1 MKPRWM
7 TIKWFFLLLAAL
19 LPVGLISLF
28 ALGIAYNSVRDL
40 VRANNQ
46 AAVATMAEMLSRDFG
61 ICMNLVRSFAGLPE
75 LVSAI
80 ERNDAAGVRNEL
92 QLASETFPKFGRL
105 YVADNDGHAW
115 SSFPEGDRGPALN
128 PQQREWLALLNQK
141 GQPVV
146 SGVYHPGRTSKSGVV
161 AMAVPV
167 LDRSKKQIAILVCEY
182 PMDEITARLRQLTP
196 GGSGIVF
203 ILDPN
208 GIAAA
213 HPRLFALTRQH
224 DEYLGLP
231 PVQKALEGTTQA
243 AEYLDPVTQSKMVA
257 TFQPVSVRD
266 RRWVVVAAQPV
277 HEAYATIQQAGLQIG
292 SAAAVL
298 ALGAMAIVTVLGRS
312 NERNRELNLTLRQ
325 SNEEL
330 KRERFLIDTLMD
342 TIPDHI
348 YFKDLKSRFLRVN
361 RAMVSLFNLKE
372 PAEAVGKSDHDFFA
386 HEHAEQAYRDEQ
398 EMIRTG
404 KSLVNR
410 EEKETWP
417 DGTVTWVSTT
427 KICLRDK
434 SGEIIGTF
442 GLSRDITGR
451 KEAEEAL
458 ASKAKELARSNKE
471 LEEFAYVASHDLQ
484 EPLRMIA
491 SYTQLLERR
500 YKDRLDQDAHEFIA
514 YAVDGATRMQVLI
527 NDLLAYSRVGTRGKP
542 FALTDCEEVLNRTL
556 SNLKIAI
563 EESHA
568 EVTHSPLPALMGDPT
583 QLTQLLQN
591 LINNAI
597 KFRRKDE
604 QPRVHVGASLEKK
617 PDSASEEHGPFWHFW
632 VSDNGIGIDPKF
644 YERIFVIFQ
653 RLHTRDQYAG
663 TGIGLSV
670 CKKIV
675 ERHGG
680 KIWVESEPGTGATFH
695 FTVPCMSEH

>member
-28 ALGIAYNSVRDL
+28 AFGIAYKSVRDL

-46 AAVATMAEMLSRDFG
+46 AAVTTMAEMLSRDFG

-75 LVSAI
+75 LLSAI
-80 ERNDAAGVRNEL
+80 EKHDVAAVRNEL

-115 SSFPEGDRGPALN
+115 GSYPEADTGPALN

-146 SGVYHPGRTSKSGVV
+146 SGVYHPGRSSRSGVV

-167 LDRSKKQIAILVCEY
+167 LDKNKKQIAILVCEY

-208 GIAAA
+208 GVAAA

-231 PVQKALEGTTQA
+231 PVQKALEGTAQA
-243 AEYLDPVTQSKMVA
+243 AQYLDPVTQSKMVA
-257 TFQPVSVRD
+257 TFQPVNVRD

-277 HEAYATIQQAGLQIG
+277 HEAYAAIQQAGLQIG

-298 ALGAMAIVTVLGRS
+298 AVGAMAIVTVLGRS
-312 NERNRELNLTLRQ
+312 NERNRQLNLTLSQ
-325 SNEEL
+325 SNDEL

-361 RAMVSLFNLKE
+361 RSMATRFNLKD
-372 PAEAVGKSDHDFFA
+372 PSEAVGKSDSDFFA
-386 HEHAEQAYRDEQ
+386 LEHAEQAYRDEQ

-417 DGTVTWVSTT
+417 NGSVTWVSTT

-434 SGEIIGTF
+434 NGAIIGTF

-458 ASKAKELARSNKE
+458 AGKAKELARSNKE

-514 YAVDGATRMQVLI
+514 YAVDGATRMRVLI

-542 FALTDCEEVLNRTL
+542 FGLTDAEEAFNRISQT
-556 SNLKIAI
+556 
-563 EESHA
+563 
-568 EVTHSPLPALMGDPT
+568 
-583 QLTQLLQN
+583 
-591 LINNAI
+591 
-597 KFRRKDE
+597 
-604 QPRVHVGASLEKK
+604 
-617 PDSASEEHGPFWHFW
+617 
-632 VSDNGIGIDPKF
+632 
-644 YERIFVIFQ
+644 
-653 RLHTRDQYAG
+653 
-663 TGIGLSV
+663 
-670 CKKIV
+670 
-675 ERHGG
+675 
-680 KIWVESEPGTGATFH
+680 
-695 FTVPCMSEH
+695 

>member
-28 ALGIAYNSVRDL
+28 ALGIAYKSVRDL

-46 AAVATMAEMLSRDFG
+46 AAVTTIAEMLSRDFG

-146 SGVYHPGRTSKSGVV
+146 SGVYHPGRTSRSGVV

-167 LDRSKKQIAILVCEY
+167 LDKSKKQLAILVCEY
-182 PMDEITARLRQLTP
+182 PMDEITARFRQLTP
-196 GGSGIVF
+196 GGGGMGF
-203 ILDPN
+203 FLDPN
-208 GIAAA
+208 GTAAA
-213 HPRLFALTRQH
+213 HPRLFALSRQH

-231 PVQKALEGTTQA
+231 PVQKALEGTPQF
-243 AEYLDPVTQSKMVA
+243 AEYMDPVTQSRMVA

-266 RRWVVVAAQPV
+266 RRWVVVAAQPI

-298 ALGAMAIVTVLGRS
+298 AVGAMAIVTVLGRS
-312 NERNRELNLTLRQ
+312 NERNRLLNLTLSQ
-325 SNEEL
+325 SNDQL
-330 KRERFLIDTLMD
+330 KRERFLTDTLMD
-342 TIPDHI
+342 TIPDSI
-348 YFKDLKSRFLRVN
+348 YFKDLKSQFLRIN
-361 RAMVSLFNLKE
+361 RSMASRFNLKD
-372 PAEAVGKSDHDFFA
+372 PSDAVGKSDSNFFA
-386 HEHAEQAYRDEQ
+386 KEHAEQAYRDEQ

-417 DGTVTWVSTT
+417 DGSVTWVSTT

-434 SGEIIGTF
+434 NG
-442 GLSRDITGR
+442 DI
-451 KEAEEAL
+451 
-458 ASKAKELARSNKE
+458 
-471 LEEFAYVASHDLQ
+471 
-484 EPLRMIA
+484 
-491 SYTQLLERR
+491 
-500 YKDRLDQDAHEFIA
+500 
-514 YAVDGATRMQVLI
+514 
-527 NDLLAYSRVGTRGKP
+527 
-542 FALTDCEEVLNRTL
+542 
-556 SNLKIAI
+556 
-563 EESHA
+563 
-568 EVTHSPLPALMGDPT
+568 MG
-583 QLTQLLQN
+583 
-591 LINNAI
+591 
-597 KFRRKDE
+597 
-604 QPRVHVGASLEKK
+604 
-617 PDSASEEHGPFWHFW
+617 
-632 VSDNGIGIDPKF
+632 
-644 YERIFVIFQ
+644 
-653 RLHTRDQYAG
+653 
-663 TGIGLSV
+663 
-670 CKKIV
+670 
-675 ERHGG
+675 
-680 KIWVESEPGTGATFH
+680 
-695 FTVPCMSEH
+695 